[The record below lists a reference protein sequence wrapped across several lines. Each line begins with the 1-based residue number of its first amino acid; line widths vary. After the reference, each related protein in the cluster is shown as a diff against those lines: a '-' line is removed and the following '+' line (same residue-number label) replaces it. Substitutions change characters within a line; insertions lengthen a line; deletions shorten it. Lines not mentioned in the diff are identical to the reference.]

1 MDDPFSVHC
10 GGDGGDGG
18 TSNGKCDGGSI
29 AVLGGGEAFV
39 CSWNG
44 PSISLS
50 AGCFSNLVILGVI
63 EVWKICWVVE
73 NADFGVISSR

>member
-1 MDDPFSVHC
+1 MLDDPFSVHS

-29 AVLGGGEAFV
+29 AVLGGGPATL

-44 PSISLS
+44 VDFSGFGSS
-50 AGCFSNLVILGVI
+50 SNLGSKDIN

-73 NADFGVISSR
+73 SADFGV

>member
-1 MDDPFSVHC
+1 MLLDDPFSVHS

-29 AVLGGGEAFV
+29 AVLGGGPATL

-50 AGCFSNLVILGVI
+50 EGSSNRDSIVVN
-63 EVWKICWVVE
+63 EVWDTCWVVE
-73 NADFGVISSR
+73 SADFGV